1 MAAAA
6 RPTAYYLLQ
15 WPPITLHEEI
25 GKVDQTRP
33 ELWKVVL
40 TGPPPTPTLP
50 IAPTKDALRHQRMC
64 SMVTNFPLALAA
76 MGATRPPKPW
86 NSNLPACLHFKDTP
100 LPRDPA
106 LNFVVTHMRLL
117 ISVGYKLSMPLDDH
131 PGVVTDR
138 VIMCFRPLLG

>member
-1 MAAAA
+1 
-6 RPTAYYLLQ
+6 
-15 WPPITLHEEI
+15 
-25 GKVDQTRP
+25 
-33 ELWKVVL
+33 
-40 TGPPPTPTLP
+40 
-50 IAPTKDALRHQRMC
+50 
-64 SMVTNFPLALAA
+64 MVTNFPLALAA

-138 VIMCFRPLLG
+138 VIMCFRPLLGWLNSSNILRAVNATGNKLGRWVWGPRIDEVNEELEVCLLVDVSDLMD